1 MSEINGHEYQL
12 LKIFSSDFE
21 YHIPAYQR
29 PYAWTTEETDT
40 LFDDLYG
47 FFTSESEEE
56 NYFLGSIVL
65 IKENTDR
72 KADVIDGQQR
82 LTTLTIL
89 FSVLADNLT
98 DPKKK
103 ASCMKR
109 LQEEGDELAGIASL
123 PRVFLREWD
132 QEFFNKYIQNVQV
145 SDLLKIDPATLDTEA
160 KRHIQENC
168 RALSEKFKETF
179 QGDEAELLKF
189 SSFLLNR
196 CYLVVVST
204 PSQASAFRVFSVM
217 NSRGLNLLPTD
228 IIKSETIGKLPE
240 ELQQSYTDKWEELEN
255 QVGRDGFN
263 EVFTHTRTIF
273 TMEKAKKNLLDEFRA
288 FVVPETTPKSLID
301 EILEPYTLAYMK
313 LKNCSYTAT
322 KNADEINGYL
332 YWLNKCSN
340 YDWMPPAIKFMAM
353 YPDDSEYMLWFIR
366 KLERLSS
373 YLQVTAQ
380 DVNHR
385 MARYKFVLAE
395 LKERPDSSLEDPIR
409 NVELTEWEKEEFLK
423 TLNGE
428 IYTMPAARR
437 NYIIQRLDS
446 FVSDGGATYNAKLFT
461 IEHVLPQNP
470 GYGSE
475 WFDLWPDA
483 KDRQYWLNR
492 IANLVPLTRQRNS
505 AAQNYDFNTKKE
517 KYFTTKSGTSSYQLT
532 TQVLNI
538 DAWTPDV
545 VKTRQNDMLDVFA
558 ENWDLTK
565 DPERMG
571 QENFLLSG
579 RGGSASGYPLDSE
592 NFIVYAGSKVST
604 DVTDGFPQTYA
615 NLRNSLVADGII
627 VDGVFSRDYTFTSS
641 SAAACVVLGR
651 SANGRKEW
659 TLLDGR
665 TYGKYGGMDS
675 DKRANPPVVQE
686 SSISPKKIIK
696 AKPIDN
702 S

>member
-29 PYAWTTEETDT
+29 PYAWTTEETNT

-47 FFTSESEEE
+47 FFTSESEDE

-65 IKENTDR
+65 IKENNNR

-98 DPKKK
+98 DPRKK

-132 QEFFNKYIQNVQV
+132 QDFFNKYIQNVKI

-168 RALSEKFKETF
+168 KALSVKFKETF
-179 QGDEAELLKF
+179 QGDETELLKF

-228 IIKSETIGKLPE
+228 IIKSETIGKLPAD
-240 ELQQSYTDKWEELEN
+240 LQQPYTDKWEELEN

-273 TMEKAKKNLLDEFRA
+273 TMEKAKKNLLDEFRS
-288 FVVPETTPKSLID
+288 FVIPETTPRSLID
-301 EILEPYTLAYMK
+301 DYLEPYTLAYMK
-313 LKNCSYTAT
+313 LKNCAYTST
-322 KNADEINGYL
+322 RNAEEINDLL
-332 YWLNKCSN
+332 YWLNKCNN
-340 YDWMPPAIKFMAM
+340 YDWMPPAILFMTM
-353 YPDDSEYMLWFIR
+353 HPDDSDYLLWFIR

-373 YLQVTAQ
+373 YLLVTAQ

-395 LKERPDSSLEDPIR
+395 LKERPNSSLTDPVQNI
-409 NVELTEWEKEEFLK
+409 ELTEWEKEEFLK

-446 FVSDGGATYNAKLFT
+446 FVSDGGATYNAKIFT

-470 GYGSE
+470 SAGSE

-483 KDRQYWLNR
+483 KDRLYWLNR

-505 AAQNYDFNTKKE
+505 AAQNYNFKTKKE
-517 KYFTTKSGTSSYQLT
+517 KYFLSKSGTSSYQLT
-532 TQVLNI
+532 TQVLNS
-538 DAWTPDV
+538 DTWTPDV
-545 VKTRQNDMLDVFA
+545 VKRRQKDMMDVFA
-558 ENWDLTK
+558 QKWDLEK
-565 DPERMG
+565 DPERRG
-571 QENFLLSG
+571 RENYMLSG
-579 RGGSASGYPLDSE
+579 RGGNATGYPLDSD
-592 NFIVYAGSKVST
+592 NFTVYAGSRISK
-604 DVTDGFPQTYA
+604 DVTDGYPLNYA
-615 NLRNSLVADGII
+615 ILRDSLIADGII
-627 VDGVFSRDYTFTSS
+627 VDGVFTNDHTFTSS
-641 SAAACVVLGR
+641 SSAASVVLGR

-665 TYGKYGGMDS
+665 IYGKYGGLDL
-675 DKRANPPVVQE
+675 E
-686 SSISPKKIIK
+686 E
-696 AKPIDN
+696 
-702 S
+702 

>member
-29 PYAWTTEETDT
+29 PYAWTTEETNT
-40 LFDDLYG
+40 LFDDLYS
-47 FFTSESEEE
+47 FFTSENEEE

-65 IKENTDR
+65 IKENTNR
-72 KADVIDGQQR
+72 KSDVIDGQQR

-103 ASCMKR
+103 SSCMKR
-109 LQEEGDELAGIASL
+109 LQEEGDELAGIASQ

-132 QEFFNKYIQNVQV
+132 QAFFNKYIQNVNI
-145 SDLLKIDPATLDTEA
+145 SDLFKLDPATLDTEA

-168 RALSEKFKETF
+168 KALSEKFKETF
-179 QGDEAELLKF
+179 QGDETELLKF

-228 IIKSETIGKLPE
+228 IIKSETIGKLPAD
-240 ELQQSYTDKWEELEN
+240 LQQSYTDKWEELEN

-273 TMEKAKKNLLDEFRA
+273 TMEKAKKNLLDEFRS

-301 EILEPYTLAYMK
+301 DYLEPYTLAYMK
-313 LKNCSYTAT
+313 LKNCAYTST
-322 KNADEINGYL
+322 RNADEINGYL
-332 YWLNKCSN
+332 YWLNKCNN
-340 YDWMPPAIKFMAM
+340 YDWMPPAILFMTM
-353 YPDDSEYMLWFIR
+353 HPDDSDYLLWFVR
-366 KLERLSS
+366 RLERLSS
-373 YLQVTAQ
+373 YLLITAQ

-395 LKERPDSSLEDPIR
+395 LKEKPNSSLSDPIQ
-409 NVELTEWEKEEFLK
+409 NIELTEWEKEECLR

-428 IYTMPAARR
+428 IYTMPPARR

-446 FVSDGGATYNAKLFT
+446 FVSDGGATYNTKLFT

-470 GYGSE
+470 SAESE
-475 WFDLWPDA
+475 WFDLWPDI

-505 AAQNYDFNTKKE
+505 AAQNYDFKTKKE

-532 TQVLNI
+532 TQVLN
-538 DAWTPDV
+538 ANTWTPDV
-545 VKTRQNDMLDVFA
+545 VKNRQKDMLDIFA
-558 ENWDLTK
+558 KNWDLKK
-565 DPERMG
+565 DPERKG
-571 QENFLLSG
+571 KENYLLSG
-579 RGGSASGYPLDSE
+579 RGGNATGYPLDSD
-592 NFIVYAGSKVST
+592 NFVVYAGSKISR
-604 DVTDGFPQTYA
+604 DVTEGYPPNYA
-615 NLRNSLVADGII
+615 SLRASLVANGII
-627 VDGVFSRDYTFTSS
+627 VNNIFVRDYTFTSS

-665 TYGKYGGMDS
+665 TYGKYGGLDS
-675 DKRANPPVVQE
+675 D
-686 SSISPKKIIK
+686 
-696 AKPIDN
+696 D
-702 S
+702 

>member
-1 MSEINGHEYQL
+1 MSEITGHEYQL

-29 PYAWTTEETDT
+29 PYAWTTEETNT
-40 LFDDLYG
+40 LFDDLYS
-47 FFTSESEEE
+47 FFTSENEDE

-65 IKENTDR
+65 IKENTNR

-132 QEFFNKYIQNVQV
+132 QDFFNKYIQNVML
-145 SDLLKIDPATLDTEA
+145 SDLFKIDPATLDTEA

-168 RALSEKFKETF
+168 RALFAKFKETF

-217 NSRGLNLLPTD
+217 NSRGLDLLPTD
-228 IIKSETIGKLPE
+228 IIKSETIGKLPAA
-240 ELQQSYTDKWEELEN
+240 LQQTYTDKWEELEN

-273 TMEKAKKNLLDEFRA
+273 TMEKAKKNLLDEFRS
-288 FVVPETTPKSLID
+288 FVVSETTPKSLVDDYI
-301 EILEPYTLAYMK
+301 EPYTLAYMK
-313 LKNCSYTAT
+313 LKNCAYTST
-322 KNADEINGYL
+322 KNAEEINGYL
-332 YWLNKCSN
+332 YWLNKCNN
-340 YDWMPPAIKFMAM
+340 YDWMPSAILFMTM
-353 YPDDSEYMLWFIR
+353 YPDDSDYLLWFIK
-366 KLERLSS
+366 KLERLAS
-373 YLQVTAQ
+373 YLQVTAR

-395 LKERPDSSLEDPIR
+395 LKERPHSSLSDPIQ
-409 NVELTEWEKEEFLK
+409 NIELTEWEKKEFLR

-428 IYTMPAARR
+428 IYTMPAVRR

-446 FVSDGGATYNAKLFT
+446 FVSDGGATYNTKLFT

-470 GYGSE
+470 STGSE
-475 WFDLWPDA
+475 WFYLWPEA

-505 AAQNYDFNTKKE
+505 AAQNYDFKTKKE
-517 KYFTTKSGTSSYQLT
+517 KYFTTKNGTSSYQLT
-532 TQVLNI
+532 TQVLKI
-538 DAWTPDV
+538 ETWSPDV
-545 VKTRQNDMLDVFA
+545 VKDRQKDMLDIFA
-558 ENWDLTK
+558 KKWNLEK
-565 DPERMG
+565 DDERKAKDNYM
-571 QENFLLSG
+571 LSG
-579 RGGSASGYPLDSE
+579 RGGNATGHPLDSD
-592 NFIVYAGSKVST
+592 NFIVFAGSKISK

-615 NLRNSLVADGII
+615 SLRNSLIASGTI
-627 VDGVFSRDYTFTSS
+627 VDDLFVKDYTFTSS

-651 SANGRKEW
+651 AANGRKEW

-665 TYGKYGGMDS
+665 TYGKYGGLDS
-675 DKRANPPVVQE
+675 SN
-686 SSISPKKIIK
+686 
-696 AKPIDN
+696 
-702 S
+702 